1 MKKTAAF
8 RFSALAGCFLAL
20 GLGGCNQN
28 PKSGEITETST
39 SGSIKITADEAFQ
52 PIVDAQLNVFH
63 KLYTKAKITPA
74 YKAEGPTVQD
84 LLNDSARLIVL
95 TRQLTDQELETLSKR
110 ANMSKSAIRA
120 TKIAYD
126 GVALILH
133 PDNKDTLLSL
143 PQLKE
148 IFTGKIK
155 SWKQLNPKSA
165 LGDITIVF
173 DNNNSS
179 SARFMQDSVTNKQ
192 PFPSSAYASKSIPAV
207 IDYVAQNK
215 NAIGVIGNSWIS
227 DFDDSTVVG
236 FTNRVKVAAIS
247 RQHTPANP
255 DNYFQ
260 PYQAYL
266 AQGTYPLRREIY
278 IISREP
284 RAGLGTGFVSFS
296 AGDKGQRIVLK
307 SGLVPARGVVR
318 LVQVKQ

>member
-1 MKKTAAF
+1 MKKLAAF
-8 RFSALAGCFLAL
+8 RFPVVAGFLLAL
-20 GLGGCNQN
+20 GLSGCNQN
-28 PKSGEITETST
+28 PKSNTPPETST
-39 SGSIKITADEAFQ
+39 SGSIKITADESFQ

-63 KLYTKAKITPA
+63 KLYTKAKVTPS

-95 TRQLTDQELETLSKR
+95 TRQLTDQELETLSKK

-126 GVALILH
+126 GIALILH
-133 PDNKDTLLSL
+133 PDNRDTLLSL

-148 IFTGKIK
+148 IFTGKVK
-155 SWKQLNPKSA
+155 SWKELNPKSS

-179 SARFMQDSVTNKQ
+179 SARYMQDSVTNKQ
-192 PFPSSAYASKSIPAV
+192 PFPASAYASKSIPAV

-247 RQHTPANP
+247 RTHTPQNP

-278 IISREP
+278 IISREA
-284 RAGLGTGFVSFS
+284 RAGLGTGFVSFA

-318 LVQVKQ
+318 LVQVKR